1 MHYFVGP
8 DQTEQKK
15 LKNTIPLEQFA
26 AVHEIYCRCFFRKLD
41 TNVRRK
47 QVRLLDHVTDD
58 ADQSEQTNVSG
69 HVLGTT
75 IANSSVN
82 QWLPSPQ
89 NRLTAGFIPPQKY
102 QTPPCLTVF
111 RWKYQVFSKVQS
123 PAME

>member
-1 MHYFVGP
+1 MLLFTKFIADV
-8 DQTEQKK
+8 
-15 LKNTIPLEQFA
+15 
-26 AVHEIYCRCFFRKLD
+26 FFRKLD

-89 NRLTAGFIPPQKY
+89 NRLTAGFIPPTKISNSALLDSFSVEI
-102 QTPPCLTVF
+102 PGLFESTVTSYEVTGAGLENL
-111 RWKYQVFSKVQS
+111 RLQ
-123 PAME
+123 